1 MEPSVTFRSISS
13 LWPKKSCHTR
23 WGEIHI
29 SLHTAVGTHHL
40 DGAVAPFGE
49 RGHGKID
56 GGAAVQLDIYHLVV
70 HNVVVAVIN
79 TAAVGAG
86 AQRLLDVLG
95 CGVRVQHVNGPVHA
109 PRAYAGAA
117 ALQIIPHRVVG
128 TAGAH
133 SAVHAALRRA
143 RGGFFRT
150 EQIIVAVRAYIAR
163 PLARKPD
170 ENVHIV
176 AALCQ
181 DHRAGF
187 VRSAPVAA
195 HIAVRLMPVAHLFH
209 GLDGYHLADAAV
221 LDVRLM
227 AL

>member
-1 MEPSVTFRSISS
+1 MS
-13 LWPKKSCHTR
+13 
-23 WGEIHI
+23 
-29 SLHTAVGTHHL
+29 
-40 DGAVAPFGE
+40 
-49 RGHGKID
+49 
-56 GGAAVQLDIYHLVV
+56 
-70 HNVVVAVIN
+70 
-79 TAAVGAG
+79 
-86 AQRLLDVLG
+86 QRLLDVLG

-143 RGGFFRT
+143 CGGFFRT

-221 LDVRLM
+221 LDDPLDGIVKRRIAQHMAHHHM
-227 AL
+227 ALIPPRQTQYLQAALNVHRHRFFQQ